1 MLNLFYR
8 TALMAAAANGHKEI
22 LELLI
27 QNGASLDMKTEAD
40 LYCINFQGCTDMLA
54 FEVK

>member
-1 MLNLFYR
+1 
-8 TALMAAAANGHKEI
+8 MAAAANDHKEV

-40 LYCINFQGCTDMLA
+40 FSCINTQGCSDMLA
-54 FEVK
+54 HEVK

>member
-1 MLNLFYR
+1 
-8 TALMAAAANGHKEI
+8 MAAAANGHKEI

-27 QNGASLDMKTEAD
+27 GNGASLDLKTEAD
-40 LYCINFQGCTDMLA
+40 FSCINAQGCTDMLA